1 MHCVPLPQHLYLEG
15 EVCEK
20 VIQNST
26 GMKQHLKEHSCKLIQ
41 YECSFC
47 SYLAEYDLAIEAH
60 VRITHEGSFDCCI
73 CDFPQKIMSPWRFI

>member
-26 GMKQHLKEHSCKLIQ
+26 GMKQHLEENSFQTYSIQ
-41 YECSFC
+41 MRDSFC
-47 SYLAEYDLAIEAH
+47 CIIVPSPLHNFEDLLKK
-60 VRITHEGSFDCCI
+60 TF
-73 CDFPQKIMSPWRFI
+73 